1 MPRLESLSKGGYY
14 PTPPRVT
21 AALARRLAAPAGGG
35 KLAVRALDPC
45 CGTGA
50 ALATLGAALGAET
63 YGIELHAGRAEEARA
78 TLDHVL
84 ATDAFAIRAANQSM
98 SLMLLNPP
106 YDASAD
112 ADRRMEH
119 AFLTGMTRLLAPDGL
134 LIFIV
139 PQRRLGISARYL
151 ASNYAGHAIYR
162 FPDPEWAAFNQVV
175 LLARRTADS
184 RQDRET
190 EARIAAWA
198 TDPLDPL
205 PDAPS
210 IGTQPYRVPALPRAP
225 ILFAG
230 LLFDPTAAAAEARR
244 AGVWGN
250 AALAEQLWPVADRV
264 VRPLMPLRRGHL
276 GQLIAAGF
284 INNHILE
291 LGDERLI
298 VKGRTVKELVVVH
311 EDDTQ
316 LVEKEV
322 SRTSIMTLD
331 LRTGELTTIGHR
343 TEPAARAP
351 ADR

>member
-1 MPRLESLSKGGYY
+1 MSRLESLSKGGYY

-21 AALARRLAAPAGGG
+21 AALARHLAAPGNGG

-63 YGIELHAGRAEEARA
+63 YAIELHNGRSEEARA

-98 SLMLLNPP
+98 SIMLLNPP
-106 YDASAD
+106 YDTSAD
-112 ADRRMEH
+112 ADKRMEH
-119 AFLTGMTRLLAPDGL
+119 AFLTGLTRLLAPDGL

-139 PQRRLGISARYL
+139 PQRRLGLSARYL

-162 FPDPEWAAFNQVV
+162 FPDPEFVDFNQVV
-175 LLARRTADS
+175 LFARRKADS
-184 RQDRET
+184 RQDREA
-190 EARIAAWA
+190 EAQIAAWA
-198 TDPLDPL
+198 TDPLEPL
-205 PDAPS
+205 PDTPP
-210 IGTQPYRVPALPRAP
+210 GGVPPYRVPALPRAP

-244 AGVWGN
+244 SGVWGH
-250 AALAEQLWPVADRV
+250 AALAEQLWPVADQV

-284 INNHILE
+284 INNHVLE

-311 EDDTQ
+311 EDDAQ
-316 LVEKEV
+316 IVEKEV

-331 LRTGELTTIGHR
+331 LRTGALTTVGNR
-343 TEPAARAP
+343 AEPAAP
-351 ADR
+351 AATNR